1 MHEPGLDRHDWE
13 TEWAELEP
21 LVVDSPEEALPDLDD
36 FIARMLAEVG
46 YPTDTPDAVD
56 DEGSDPEITASFVAA
71 HEIAEQV
78 DRGETVDPGDIGQA
92 ITLYRGIYDHLV
104 TRELDTD

>member
-21 LVVDSPEEALPDLDD
+21 LIVDSPEEALPDLDD
-36 FIARMLAEVG
+36 FVARMLAEAG
-46 YPTDTPDAVD
+46 YPLDTPDDVD
-56 DEGSDPEITASFVAA
+56 EEGADPEIVASFVAA
-71 HEIAEQV
+71 HEVAEQV

-92 ITLYRGIYDHLV
+92 IAHYREIYDHLV
-104 TRELDTD
+104 HRQLGGE